1 MVQAGGQTK
10 HVSPPEMCACVY
22 ESNRLG
28 APMYRENIVEDLD
41 KRQSPRQEGYSTGVQ
56 NLVAGML

>member
-1 MVQAGGQTK
+1 
-10 HVSPPEMCACVY
+10 
-22 ESNRLG
+22 
-28 APMYRENIVEDLD
+28 MYRENIVEDLD